1 MNNLRISKEQGIL
14 RQSIQAMFIVISLL
28 MTSVVFAADT
38 FVIDPAH
45 TSFGFTATHMM
56 ISKVPGDFEKF
67 SGTITYDPQDLANS
81 KANVSIDVNSI
92 NTRIEQRDHHLR
104 SAAFFDVAHYP
115 TITFVSTKFTQGYIT
130 GKLTM
135 KDVTKDITI
144 PVSILGPV
152 KTMGDRQAIGISG
165 SVTVNRQDYGI
176 NWNKNLDQGGVF
188 VSNDI
193 LLSINIE
200 ADKQ

>member
-1 MNNLRISKEQGIL
+1 M
-14 RQSIQAMFIVISLL
+14 RQSIQAMFIAILVS
-28 MTSVVFAADT
+28 MASVAFAADT
-38 FVIDPAH
+38 YVIDPAH

-56 ISKVPGDFEKF
+56 ISKVPGEFEKF
-67 SGTITYDPQDLANS
+67 SGLITYDPQDLANS
-81 KANVSIDVNSI
+81 KANVNIDVNSI

-104 SAAFFDVAHYP
+104 SPDFFNAAQYP
-115 TITFVSTKFTQGYIT
+115 NITFVSTKFTPGYIT

-176 NWNKNLDQGGVF
+176 NWNRNLDQGGVF

>member
-1 MNNLRISKEQGIL
+1 M
-14 RQSIQAMFIVISLL
+14 RQPIQMMVIAISLL
-28 MTSVVFAADT
+28 MTSVAFSADT
-38 FVIDPAH
+38 YVIDPAH

-81 KANVSIDVNSI
+81 NANVSIDVNSI

-104 SAAFFDVAHYP
+104 SKDFFDVSEYP
-115 TITFVSTKFTQGYIT
+115 TITFVSTKFTPGYIT

-135 KDVTKDITI
+135 RGVTQIVTI

>member
-1 MNNLRISKEQGIL
+1 M
-14 RQSIQAMFIVISLL
+14 RQPIQVMFMAISLL
-28 MTSVVFAADT
+28 MTPVVFAADT
-38 FVIDPAH
+38 YVIDPAH
-45 TSFGFTATHMM
+45 TNFGFTATHMM

-67 SGTITYDPQDLANS
+67 SGIITYDPQDLANS

-130 GKLTM
+130 GNLTM
-135 KDVTKDITI
+135 RDVTKLITI
-144 PVSILGPV
+144 PVSILGPA
-152 KTMGDRQAIGISG
+152 KTMGDRLAIGISG
-165 SVTVNRQDYGI
+165 SITINRQDYGI
-176 NWNKNLDQGGVF
+176 NWNRNLDQGGVF

>member
-1 MNNLRISKEQGIL
+1 MNNLTYSMIM
-14 RQSIQAMFIVISLL
+14 AISLL
-28 MTSVVFAADT
+28 MTPVVFAADT
-38 FVIDPAH
+38 YVIDPAH

-56 ISKVPGDFEKF
+56 ISKVPGEFEKF
-67 SGTITYDPQDLANS
+67 SGTIAYDPQDLSNS

-104 SAAFFDVAHYP
+104 SPDFFDAVKYP
-115 TITFVSTKFTQGYIT
+115 TITFVSTKFTPGYIT

-135 KDVTKDITI
+135 RGVTQIVTV

-193 LLSINIE
+193 LLSISIE
-200 ADKQ
+200 ADRQ

>member
-1 MNNLRISKEQGIL
+1 M
-14 RQSIQAMFIVISLL
+14 RQPIQVMSMVISLL

-38 FVIDPAH
+38 YVIDPAH

-56 ISKVPGDFEKF
+56 ISKVPGEFEKF

-92 NTRIEQRDHHLR
+92 NTRIKKRDHHLR
-104 SAAFFDVAHYP
+104 SSDFFDAAQYP
-115 TITFVSTKFTQGYIT
+115 TITFVGTKFTPGYIT
-130 GKLTM
+130 GQLTM
-135 KDVTKDITI
+135 RGVTQTVTI

-152 KTMGDRQAIGISG
+152 KTMGDREAIGISG
-165 SVTVNRQDYGI
+165 SVTINRQDYGI
-176 NWNKNLDQGGVF
+176 NWNRNLDQGGVF

-193 LLSINIE
+193 LLTINIE

>member
-1 MNNLRISKEQGIL
+1 M
-14 RQSIQAMFIVISLL
+14 RQPIQLMFIATSLL

-38 FVIDPAH
+38 YVIDPAH
-45 TSFGFTATHMM
+45 TSFGFTAIHMM
-56 ISKVPGDFEKF
+56 ISKVPGEFEKF

-81 KANVSIDVNSI
+81 KANISIDVNSI
-92 NTRIEQRDHHLR
+92 NTRTEQRDHHLR
-104 SAAFFDVAHYP
+104 SPDFFDAAKYP
-115 TITFVSTKFTQGYIT
+115 TITFVSTKFTPGYIT

-144 PVSILGPV
+144 PVSILGPA

-165 SVTVNRQDYGI
+165 SITINRQDYGI

-193 LLSINIE
+193 LLTINIE

>member
-1 MNNLRISKEQGIL
+1 M
-14 RQSIQAMFIVISLL
+14 RQPIQVMFIAISLL
-28 MTSVVFAADT
+28 MTPVVFAADT
-38 FVIDPAH
+38 YVIDPAH
-45 TSFGFTATHMM
+45 TSFGFTALHMM

-92 NTRIEQRDHHLR
+92 NTRIAQRDHHLR
-104 SAAFFDVAHYP
+104 SPDFFDAAQYP
-115 TITFVSTKFTQGYIT
+115 TITFISTKFTQGYIT

-135 KDVTKDITI
+135 RGVTKDITI
-144 PVSILGPV
+144 PVSILGPA
-152 KTMGDRQAIGISG
+152 KSMTGGQAIGISG

-176 NWNKNLDQGGVF
+176 NWNRNLDQGGVF

>member
-1 MNNLRISKEQGIL
+1 M
-14 RQSIQAMFIVISLL
+14 RQPIQVIFIAVSLL

-38 FVIDPAH
+38 YVIDPAH

-56 ISKVPGDFEKF
+56 ISKVPGEFEKF
-67 SGTITYDPQDLANS
+67 SGTIIYDPQDLANS

-104 SAAFFDVAHYP
+104 SPDFFDAAKYP
-115 TITFVSTKFTQGYIT
+115 TITFVSTKFTPGYIT
-130 GKLTM
+130 GQLTM
-135 KDVTKDITI
+135 RGVTQIVTI
-144 PVSILGPV
+144 PVSILGPA
-152 KTMGDRQAIGISG
+152 KAMGDRQAIGISG

-193 LLSINIE
+193 LLTINIE

>member
-1 MNNLRISKEQGIL
+1 MDKQGGFM
-14 RQSIQAMFIVISLL
+14 RQPIQVMFMAISLL
-28 MTSVVFAADT
+28 MTPVVFAADT
-38 FVIDPAH
+38 YVIDPAH
-45 TSFGFTATHMM
+45 TNFGFTATHMM

-67 SGTITYDPQDLANS
+67 SGIITYDPQDLANS

-104 SAAFFDVAHYP
+104 SPAFFDVAEYP

-135 KDVTKDITI
+135 RGVTKIVTI

-165 SVTVNRQDYGI
+165 SLTVNRQDYGI
-176 NWNKNLDQGGVF
+176 NWNRNLDQGGVF

>member
-1 MNNLRISKEQGIL
+1 M
-14 RQSIQAMFIVISLL
+14 RQPIQMMFIAISLL

-38 FVIDPAH
+38 YVIDSAH

-81 KANVSIDVNSI
+81 NANVSIDVNSI

-104 SAAFFDVAHYP
+104 SKDFFDVAEYP
-115 TITFVSTKFTQGYIT
+115 TITFVSTKFTPGAIT

-135 KDVTKDITI
+135 RGVTQIVTV

-165 SVTVNRQDYGI
+165 SLTVNRQDYGI
-176 NWNKNLDQGGVF
+176 NWNQNLDQGGVF

-193 LLSINIE
+193 LLTINIE

>member
-1 MNNLRISKEQGIL
+1 M
-14 RQSIQAMFIVISLL
+14 RQLMQVMFMAISLFV
-28 MTSVVFAADT
+28 TPFVFAAGT
-38 FVIDPAH
+38 YVIDPAH

-56 ISKVPGDFEKF
+56 ISKVPGEFEKF
-67 SGTITYDPQDLANS
+67 SGTITYDPHDLANS

-104 SAAFFDVAHYP
+104 SPDFFDAARYP
-115 TITFVSTKFTQGYIT
+115 IITFVSTKFTPGHIS

-135 KDVTKDITI
+135 RGVTQFITI

-152 KTMGDRQAIGISG
+152 KALGDRQAIGISG
-165 SVTVNRQDYGI
+165 SLTVNRQNYGI

>member
-1 MNNLRISKEQGIL
+1 M
-14 RQSIQAMFIVISLL
+14 RQAIQVMLMAISLS

-38 FVIDPAH
+38 YVIDPAH

-81 KANVSIDVNSI
+81 NANVSIDVNSI

-104 SAAFFDVAHYP
+104 SKDFFDVAEYP
-115 TITFVSTKFTQGYIT
+115 TITFVSTKFTQGYVT
-130 GKLTM
+130 GNLTM
-135 KDVTKDITI
+135 RGVTKLITI
-144 PVSILGPV
+144 PVSILGPA

-176 NWNKNLDQGGVF
+176 NWNRNLDQGGVF

-193 LLSINIE
+193 LLTINIE